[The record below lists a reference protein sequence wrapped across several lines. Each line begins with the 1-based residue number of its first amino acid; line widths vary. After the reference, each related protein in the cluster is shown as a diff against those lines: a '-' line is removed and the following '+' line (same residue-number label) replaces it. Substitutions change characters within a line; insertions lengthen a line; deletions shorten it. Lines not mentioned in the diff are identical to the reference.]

1 MEYRKLPRGEEK
13 ISVLGVGTSSIG
25 MAEEKEI
32 EAAISLALENGINY
46 FKGHKRVIVRLE
58 GVVSVATSYI
68 PGSFLEKIK

>member
-46 FKGHKRVIVRLE
+46 FDM
-58 GVVSVATSYI
+58 A
-68 PGSFLEKIK
+68 